1 MTVVFLGRPFPPR
14 CLIVALLCLGCRGS
28 DTSAKTLDA
37 GDTESARH
45 FAQTFY
51 DWYVPLSDRVPAAHM
66 DSVMARGHELFT
78 PTLLQA
84 LQRDVEAQR
93 DAADIFSVV
102 GDYDPFLNSQDPC
115 TKYVVQAVERRGG
128 GWQAMVEAQCGNGSS
143 TSAVLVDMVRDG
155 VTWRFANFRNPD
167 QPAYDLVSQLRA
179 VQAQRDSVSQSD
191 SARSFV
197 IVLTRDVR
205 VVDRGAAPEV
215 RGVLYGDT
223 SLVLPRGTELTMI
236 RIGLEGGC
244 TVRHG
249 ALMLSLTS
257 CPWLDGFTDHQSD
270 IFLRRDMPAVAR

>member
-1 MTVVFLGRPFPPR
+1 MSHTRADRHRERCTASRSTHLASSIPFR
-14 CLIVALLCLGCRGS
+14 WIVVALFAIGCRGS
-28 DTSAKTLDA
+28 DTSARTLDA

-45 FAQTFY
+45 FAQAFY

-179 VQAQRDSVSQSD
+179 VRAQRDSVS
-191 SARSFV
+191 
-197 IVLTRDVR
+197 T
-205 VVDRGAAPEV
+205 
-215 RGVLYGDT
+215 T
-223 SLVLPRGTELTMI
+223 
-236 RIGLEGGC
+236 
-244 TVRHG
+244 
-249 ALMLSLTS
+249 
-257 CPWLDGFTDHQSD
+257 